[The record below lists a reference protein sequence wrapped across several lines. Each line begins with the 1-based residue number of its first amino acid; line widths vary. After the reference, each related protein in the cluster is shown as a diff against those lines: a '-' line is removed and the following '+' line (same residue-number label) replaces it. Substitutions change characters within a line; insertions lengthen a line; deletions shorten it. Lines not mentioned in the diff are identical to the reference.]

1 MKKRGVF
8 LAVNAGFLVLL
19 ALLFPQARLP
29 LLLTAFV
36 LIGSLMYFTRPSDV
50 IDHNDRTKATTPKGE
65 LRMNTA
71 TTSSLTDLLKNVA
84 NADGVVLTDANVIL
98 AYSGI
103 PWEGFIPGDAIHM
116 DRMLQSIKS
125 GQPQL
130 IRHASQLLRPM
141 GSSLGPYSTGI
152 IVPLQQNDQ
161 TTGSLGFF
169 RTDKSN
175 LPSDF
180 IATCQELGRLVCLQM
195 KNTELERQMQLTTE
209 ARLDAL
215 QAQVNPHFLFNSLN
229 AINMYVLKDPNVTRE
244 LIRRLSSFLRY
255 TLGNPD
261 RFTTVGEELN
271 VVQDYLIIEKAR
283 FGDRLV
289 LAMDVEEKLKTLKI
303 PILSIQPLVNNAVI
317 HGILP
322 KEGNG
327 LLRIRIQRVYDEV
340 IISVEDNGVGIP
352 EDKRDALFEK
362 GYGTGLGVGIYN
374 VHERLKLLYGNEYG
388 LTYSSVAGQGT
399 RVTFKIPLSLEE
411 GVGNR

>member
-1 MKKRGVF
+1 MKKRGIF

-29 LLLTAFV
+29 LMLTAFV

-50 IDHNDRTKATTPKGE
+50 IDHNDRAEATTPTSG
-65 LRMNTA
+65 LHMNTA

-130 IRHASQLLRPM
+130 IRHASQLLQPT
-141 GSSLGPYSTGI
+141 GSIPSPFSTGI
-152 IVPLQQNDQ
+152 IIPLQQNDQ

-169 RTDKSN
+169 RTDKGS

-180 IATCQELGRLVCLQM
+180 IATCQELGQLVCLQM

-327 LLRIRIQRVYDEV
+327 LLRIRIRRVYDEV

-362 GYGTGLGVGIYN
+362 GYGTGLGVGIHN
-374 VHERLKLLYGNEYG
+374 VHERLKLLYGNDYG
-388 LTYSSVAGQGT
+388 LTYSSVVGQGT
-399 RVTFKIPLSLEE
+399 RVSFKIPLSLEE